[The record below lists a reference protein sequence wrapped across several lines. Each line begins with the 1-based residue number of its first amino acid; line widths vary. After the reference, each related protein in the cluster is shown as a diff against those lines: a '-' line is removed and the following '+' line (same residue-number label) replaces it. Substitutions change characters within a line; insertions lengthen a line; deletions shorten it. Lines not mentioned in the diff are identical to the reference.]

1 MMDKQDEALKLLKD
15 IRHITRLIEIT
26 SQEIEASYTRL
37 TNTTVKPKQID
48 VQVSLPSDP
57 MADGVIELVEYQKQL
72 DSYRKELI
80 EKRAIFYDVLGRIS
94 AEAQVY
100 LTLRYL
106 QNKSV
111 EEIGDDQG
119 YGYRRS
125 WDKLHDAE
133 TEFIEQYLNIA

>member
-1 MMDKQDEALKLLKD
+1 MDKQDEALKLLKD
-15 IRHITRLIEIT
+15 IRHITRQIELVAE
-26 SQEIEASYTRL
+26 EIEKSYTRL
-37 TNTTVKPKQID
+37 TNTTVKAKQID

-57 MADGVIELVEYQKQL
+57 MADGVIQLVEYQKQI
-72 DSYRKELI
+72 DEYRKDLI
-80 EKRAIFYDVLGRIS
+80 EKRSIFFMVMGNIS
-94 AEAQVY
+94 AESQVY

-125 WDKLHDAE
+125 WDKLHEAE
-133 TEFIEQYLNIA
+133 TEFIETYLKFA

>member
-1 MMDKQDEALKLLKD
+1 MDKQDEALKLLKD
-15 IRHITRLIEIT
+15 IRHITRQIELVAE
-26 SQEIEASYTRL
+26 EIEKSYTRL
-37 TNTTVKPKQID
+37 TNTTVKAKQID

-57 MADGVIELVEYQKQL
+57 MADGVIQLVEYQKQM
-72 DSYRKELI
+72 DKYRKDLI
-80 EKRAIFYDVLGRIS
+80 EKRSIFFMVMGNIS
-94 AEAQVY
+94 AESQVY

-111 EEIGDDQG
+111 EEIGDEQG

-133 TEFIEQYLNIA
+133 TEFIETYLKFA